1 MRVWVDVATLPTAYL
16 FRPSREMLTIGE
28 AVGTTVA
35 WPVEKVI
42 PRGKFSL
49 FVMYEIFNPIRY
61 FFSLF

>member
-42 PRGKFSL
+42 PIGKFFL
-49 FVMYEIFNPIRY
+49 
-61 FFSLF
+61 L